1 MIASM
6 VVCTTRVRIKA
17 ESKSGEAS
25 PLRWFQVQARARS
38 LYLNPVMSDIKFQ
51 HLPQSVGFLRSIIHK
66 FVQKVAQNQL
76 GMHFVGRMY
85 FVGLPRISGQGY
97 PVSLALKF

>member
-1 MIASM
+1 M

-17 ESKSGEAS
+17 GSKSGEAS

-51 HLPQSVGFLRSIIHK
+51 HLPQSVGFLRCIIHK

-76 GMHFVGRMY
+76 GMHFVGRTLRAFLEFQGKGTRY
-85 FVGLPRISGQGY
+85 PLP
-97 PVSLALKF
+97 